1 MPRQKTST
9 AAKWLL
15 AGGASLLA
23 SVAMAS
29 LKEKPP
35 KGVEL
40 KGVWKLDPYR
50 SDDPDAVL
58 AQARAE
64 AEKAA
69 SDRGGGMRRGRGGYG
84 RGGYGGGGFP
94 GGGGGGFPGGGGGW
108 GHGGGGH
115 HRGGDSSGG
124 SSDDS
129 SDKGPGEHVSPRG
142 QLLKDLAANPATLD
156 YSTTEHTLK
165 VSAEENS
172 IECAAG
178 VKVAISDS
186 AGAAERNCGWD
197 GRAWVIE
204 TERGKALKRT
214 DRYELSKDGKTL
226 TYVTTA
232 SGERIPKIKIT
243 RTYTAA
249 F

>member
-1 MPRQKTST
+1 MPRSIRWIATT
-9 AAKWLL
+9 GLL
-15 AGGASLLA
+15 ACVASLMA
-23 SVAMAS
+23 TVAMAG

-35 KGVEL
+35 KGVTL
-40 KGVWKLDPYR
+40 SGVWKLDPYR

-64 AEKAA
+64 AAKARG
-69 SDRGGGMRRGRGGYG
+69 SSGGGMHRGRGGYG
-84 RGGYGGGGFP
+84 RGGGFP
-94 GGGGGGFPGGGGGW
+94 GGGGGFPGGGGGMPGGGW
-108 GHGGGGH
+108 GHGGYHRSGGSD
-115 HRGGDSSGG
+115 GSADDSSGTP
-124 SSDDS
+124 
-129 SDKGPGEHVSPRG
+129 GPDHVSPRG
-142 QLLKDLAANPATLD
+142 QLLQDLAANPATLD
-156 YSTTEHTLK
+156 FTTTEHTLK
-165 VSAEENS
+165 VSAEQAS
-172 IECAAG
+172 VECAAG

-204 TERGKALKRT
+204 TDRGKALKRT

>member
-1 MPRQKTST
+1 MPSAKTANVT
-9 AAKWLL
+9 TWLM
-15 AGGASLLA
+15 ACGASLVA

-40 KGVWKLDPYR
+40 AGVWKLDPYR

-64 AEKAA
+64 AEK
-69 SDRGGGMRRGRGGYG
+69 SGGDSGGGMRRGRGGY
-84 RGGYGGGGFP
+84 
-94 GGGGGGFPGGGGGW
+94 GGGGGGFPGGGGGFPGGGGGGW
-108 GHGGGGH
+108 GRGGGH
-115 HRGGDSSGG
+115 HRGGGSSS

-129 SDKGPGEHVSPRG
+129 SGSTSTDHTAPRS

-156 YSTTEHTLK
+156 FSNTEHTLK
-165 VSAEENS
+165 ISAEQNS
-172 IECAAG
+172 VECAAG
-178 VKVAISDS
+178 VKVAVSDS

-204 TERGKALKRT
+204 TERGKTLKRT

-232 SGERIPKIKIT
+232 SGQRIPKIKIT

>member
-1 MPRQKTST
+1 MPSAKRTT
-9 AAKWLL
+9 VAKWLL
-15 AGGASLLA
+15 ACGASL
-23 SVAMAS
+23 VATAALAS

-40 KGVWKLDPYR
+40 NGVWRIDPYR

-64 AEKAA
+64 AAQGDSGRGA
-69 SDRGGGMRRGRGGYG
+69 GGGMRRGRGGYG
-84 RGGYGGGGFP
+84 GGFP
-94 GGGGGGFPGGGGGW
+94 GGGGGFPGGGGGGW

-115 HRGGDSSGG
+115 HRGGDSSG
-124 SSDDS
+124 SSPDDS
-129 SDKGPGEHVSPRG
+129 SDKATGEHVSPRG
-142 QLLKDLAANPATLD
+142 QLMKDLAANPATLD
-156 YSTTEHTLK
+156 FSTTEHTLK
-165 VSAEENS
+165 ISAEQAS
-172 IECAAG
+172 VECAAG

-204 TERGKALKRT
+204 TERGKTLKRT

-232 SGERIPKIKIT
+232 SGDRLPKIKIT

>member
-1 MPRQKTST
+1 MPSRERTIV
-9 AAKWLL
+9 AKWLF
-15 AGGASLLA
+15 ACSASLVA
-23 SVAMAS
+23 SLAMAS

-35 KGVEL
+35 KGVDL
-40 KGVWKLDPYR
+40 TGVWRLDPYR

-64 AEKAA
+64 ADK
-69 SDRGGGMRRGRGGYG
+69 SDSGRGGGGMRRSRGGY
-84 RGGYGGGGFP
+84 GGGFP
-94 GGGGGGFPGGGGGW
+94 GGGGGGLPGGGNGGW
-108 GHGGGGH
+108 GRGGGH
-115 HRGGDSSGG
+115 HRSGDSSGG
-124 SSDDS
+124 SQDDS
-129 SDKGPGEHVSPRG
+129 SDKTTSDAVSPRS
-142 QLLKDLAANPATLD
+142 QLMKDLAANPATLD
-156 YSTTEHTLK
+156 FSTTEHTLK
-165 VSAEENS
+165 ISAEQNS
-172 IECAAG
+172 VECAAG

-204 TERGKALKRT
+204 TERGKTLTRT

-232 SGERIPKIKIT
+232 SGPRIPKIKIT

>member
-1 MPRQKTST
+1 MPS
-9 AAKWLL
+9 AKR
-15 AGGASLLA
+15 ANVAKCIVACGASLVA
-23 SVAMAS
+23 SAAMAG

-40 KGVWKLDPYR
+40 HGVWQLDPYR

-64 AEKAA
+64 ADKGDSA
-69 SDRGGGMRRGRGGYG
+69 RGGGMRRGRGGYG
-84 RGGYGGGGFP
+84 GGFP
-94 GGGGGGFPGGGGGW
+94 GGGGGGW
-108 GHGGGGH
+108 GRGGGH
-115 HRGGDSSGG
+115 HRSSDSSG
-124 SSDDS
+124 SSPDDS
-129 SDKGPGEHVSPRG
+129 SSTGTGDHVSARS

-156 YSTTEHTLK
+156 FSTTEHTMK
-165 VSAEENS
+165 VSAEQNS
-172 IECAAG
+172 VECAAG

-204 TERGKALKRT
+204 TERGKSLKRT

-232 SGERIPKIKIT
+232 SGQRVPKIKIT

>member
-1 MPRQKTST
+1 MPYRKTSI

-15 AGGASLLA
+15 AGCASL
-23 SVAMAS
+23 VATVATAS
-29 LKEKPP
+29 LKENPP
-35 KGVEL
+35 KGVAL
-40 KGVWKLDPYR
+40 TGVWKLDPYR

-58 AQARAE
+58 AQARAD
-64 AEKAA
+64 AEKSR
-69 SDRGGGMRRGRGGYG
+69 SDSGGGGMRRGRGGYG
-84 RGGYGGGGFP
+84 GGGGFP
-94 GGGGGGFPGGGGGW
+94 GGGGGYGR
-108 GHGGGGH
+108 GGGH
-115 HRGGDSSGG
+115 HRSSDSSG

-129 SDKGPGEHVSPRG
+129 TANSGTDHVSPRG
-142 QLLKDLAANPATLD
+142 QLMKDLAANPATLD
-156 YSTTEHTLK
+156 FSTTEHTLK
-165 VSAEENS
+165 VSAEQNS
-172 IECAAG
+172 VECAAG

-204 TERGKALKRT
+204 TERGKTLKRT
-214 DRYELSKDGKTL
+214 DRYEISKDGKTL

-232 SGERIPKIKIT
+232 SGDRVPKIKIT

>member
-1 MPRQKTST
+1 MPSRVKTAATWVLVVTASALST
-9 AAKWLL
+9 AAL
-15 AGGASLLA
+15 
-23 SVAMAS
+23 AS

-40 KGVWKLDPYR
+40 NGLWRLDPYR

-58 AQARAE
+58 AQARGQMDKGGE
-64 AEKAA
+64 
-69 SDRGGGMRRGRGGYG
+69 SGGHRRGGFGR
-84 RGGYGGGGFP
+84 GGGGFP
-94 GGGGGGFPGGGGGW
+94 GGGGGYPGGGGGGW

-115 HRGGDSSGG
+115 HRSSGSSSEDSQSQSG
-124 SSDDS
+124 SST
-129 SDKGPGEHVSPRG
+129 PSPSARG

-156 YSTTEHTLK
+156 FSAIESRLK
-165 VSAEENS
+165 ISAEQS
-172 IECAAG
+172 DIECAAG
-178 VKVAISDS
+178 VKVAVTDS

-204 TERGKALKRT
+204 TDRGKMLKRT

-226 TYVTTA
+226 TYTTTA
-232 SGERIPKIKIT
+232 SGDRFPKLKIT